1 MTLLADLTISNKIL
15 NEEER
20 MADKLLGGRIVAV
33 MLANGFN
40 EIEFTEPQKRLIEA
54 GATTKVV
61 SRANGLVNGWYED
74 SWGHFF
80 PVDVD
85 LAETLS
91 VDYDGLIIPGGMHA
105 IDKMINDPHSR
116 RILKAFI
123 RASMPTIIVGD
134 AAKMLARKEIIQ
146 GRTVTSSIN
155 VRAELEANGA
165 IWKDAPFIVEDAL
178 VTVNGIEGIRDAME
192 VFVTIVDAYDNEDAK
207 AA

>member
-1 MTLLADLTISNKIL
+1 
-15 NEEER
+15 
-20 MADKLLGGRIVAV
+20 MADKLLSGRIVAV

-40 EIEFTEPQKRLIEA
+40 EIEFTEPQKSLIEA

-105 IDKMINDPHSR
+105 IDKMIDDPHSQ
-116 RILKAFI
+116 RILKAFM

-134 AAKMLARKEIIQ
+134 AGRLLARTEIVH
-146 GRTVTSSIN
+146 GLTVTSSVN
-155 VRAELEANGA
+155 VREELEANGA
-165 IWKDAPFIVEDAL
+165 IWKAAPFVVEDAL
-178 VTVNGIEGIRDAME
+178 VTVNGIEGVRDAMK
-192 VFVTIVDAYDNEDAK
+192 VFVTIVDAYDKKDLN